1 MGGAISSQA
10 STTNG
15 DFVHGYG
22 IKTQGQAGVSIAKAK
37 DALAAA
43 NNPAGTVWIGDRLDI
58 GATLFSADRSAEI
71 EGNAAGAKGKYDA
84 NQKKYFLLPKIGY
97 NKPLNERLGAGIAV
111 YGNGGMN
118 TDYKHTPYGA
128 FGNTGSAGWIWPSCS
143 SPPRLLTNLPSA
155 SPSAWGATLSISAL
169 PPKAW
174 APSPTRCFP
183 ATRTTSTIVT
193 TTPLPVGGCAW
204 ASRAG

>member
-1 MGGAISSQA
+1 MPFNPLPHQSQWHVALGGAISSQA
-10 STTNG
+10 SATNG

-22 IKTQGQAGVSIAKAK
+22 IKAQGQAGVSIAKAK

-118 TDYKHTPYGA
+118 TDYKHNPYGA
-128 FGNTGSAGWIWPSCS
+128 FGKTGSAGWIWPSCS
-143 SPPRLLTNLPSA
+143 SPP
-155 SPSAWGATLSISAL
+155 
-169 PPKAW
+169 
-174 APSPTRCFP
+174 
-183 ATRTTSTIVT
+183 
-193 TTPLPVGGCAW
+193 
-204 ASRAG
+204 